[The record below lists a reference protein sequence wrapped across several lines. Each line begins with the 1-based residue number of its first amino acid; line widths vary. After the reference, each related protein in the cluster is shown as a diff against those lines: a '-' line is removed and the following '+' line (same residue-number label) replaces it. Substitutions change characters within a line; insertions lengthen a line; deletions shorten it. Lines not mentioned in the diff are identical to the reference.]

1 MPGTAAPPGSSPKA
15 RSRAALITGA
25 AGGLGEAVTRAFLDS
40 GCSVAATYRGESDA
54 EALRRLAA
62 GRALLPI
69 EVDATNVIDMKSAV
83 LAAQE
88 AFDQVDYLI
97 ALVGGWAGGKPVWET
112 SAEEWDRML
121 AVNLRSAYAACHAA
135 LPGIAERRYGRVVLV
150 SSRSA
155 VQPSPGAAAYATA
168 KAGVVSLTE
177 TLAQEVREAGDITVN
192 CVLPSVIDTPANRK
206 AMPKADPSRWVT
218 PKQLASIILWLTSD
232 DAAPINGASIPV
244 YGRA

>member
-1 MPGTAAPPGSSPKA
+1 MVAGSERRGAGHPV
-15 RSRAALITGA
+15 ALITGA
-25 AGGLGEAVTRAFLDS
+25 TGGLGEAVTRAFLDG
-40 GCSVAATYRGESDA
+40 GCSVVATFREEGDA
-54 EALRRLAA
+54 QKLRTLAA
-62 GRALLPI
+62 GRPLTPI
-69 EVDATNVIDMKSAV
+69 KIDATNVVDMQSAV

-88 AFDQVDYLI
+88 EFERLDYLI

-112 SAEEWDRML
+112 PAEEWDRML

-135 LPGIAERRYGRVVLV
+135 LPGMVKRHYGRVVLV

-155 VQPSPGAAAYATA
+155 VRPSAGAAAYAAA

-177 TLAQEVREAGDITVN
+177 TLAEEVRELGDITVN

-206 AMPKADPSRWVT
+206 AMPKADRSRWVT
-218 PKQLASIILWLTSD
+218 PEQLASIIVWLTSD
-232 DAAPINGASIPV
+232 EAAPINGAAIPV